1 MKLIE
6 KLFFEGVWEC
16 YFRDIQ
22 SVSLLDKKAVAD
34 NWNKI
39 IVPRRYW
46 CADPFIVN
54 DEKDNY
60 VFCELMDRKISRGLL
75 GIGKLSVNGETKITI
90 LADLGC
96 HTSYPNIFT
105 VNGEWFMIPETVD
118 RKSIELYK
126 AKAFPYTWEKVATI
140 LNGINAVDTTVF
152 FMNEK
157 MFLFIYDENGV
168 NNKLSIGELD
178 LNTYTVKNIKKV
190 MQYTSKVGRP
200 GGNIVYKDG
209 QMLRPTQYGVNHYG
223 EALIFKNFQYN
234 PENGEYHEEDVMEM
248 RPADIMPEY
257 IAKNFN
263 GLHTYNQVGK
273 YEIIDVHRKNFFIER
288 PLVSL
293 LKKLRIGGYRYYVR
307 EK

>member
-1 MKLIE
+1 MEKQKLQ
-6 KLFFEGVWEC
+6 F
-16 YFRDIQ
+16 
-22 SVSLLDKKAVAD
+22 
-34 NWNKI
+34 
-39 IVPRRYW
+39 
-46 CADPFIVN
+46 
-54 DEKDNY
+54 
-60 VFCELMDRKISRGLL
+60 
-75 GIGKLSVNGETKITI
+75 

-126 AKAFPYTWEKVATI
+126 AKVFPYTWEKVATI

-248 RPADIMPEY
+248 RPVDIMPEY
-257 IAKNFN
+257 IAKNLN

-307 EK
+307 

>member
-22 SVSLLDKKAVAD
+22 SVTLLDKKAVAD

-75 GIGKLSVNGETKITI
+75 GIGKLSANGETKITI

-118 RKSIELYK
+118 RKNIELYK
-126 AKAFPYTWEKVATI
+126 AKTFPYTWEKVATI
-140 LNGINAVDTTVF
+140 LSGINAVDTTVF

-234 PENGEYHEEDVMEM
+234 PENGKYHEEDVMEM

>member
-126 AKAFPYTWEKVATI
+126 AKVFPYTWEKVATI

-248 RPADIMPEY
+248 RPVDIMPEY
-257 IAKNFN
+257 IAKNLN

-307 EK
+307 

>member
-126 AKAFPYTWEKVATI
+126 AKVFPYTWEKVATI

-200 GGNIVYKDG
+200 GGNIVYKAG
-209 QMLRPTQYGVNHYG
+209 QLLRPTQYGVNHYG

-248 RPADIMPEY
+248 RPVDIMPEY
-257 IAKNFN
+257 IAKNLN